1 MDREFIQTQAVRSV
15 KIVTI
20 LHHAFQ
26 TLPVFQGL
34 TQTYFKLR
42 QVFQS
47 VKITSD
53 RDSLHIQTRN
63 KRVKKVMF

>member
-1 MDREFIQTQAVRSV
+1 MQTQAVRSV
-15 KIVTI
+15 TIVTI
-20 LHHAFQ
+20 LHHVFQ

-34 TQTYFKLR
+34 TQTYFKLP

-47 VKITSD
+47 VKTTSD